1 MNFDMIKTLI
11 AESAAESG
19 ITEYEI
25 YESEV
30 SNVSAQTLG
39 HEISS
44 LKSSVKG
51 GICVRCRVNGKMGYA
66 STQLFEEAEIK
77 DLIRRASENAEGTE
91 KEDEVG
97 IFEGS
102 PSYNKPE
109 AKPFE
114 ALSADKVKEIA
125 LALQKATYEASDK
138 VIHGTRSVVQT
149 TQVVERLVNS
159 YGLDLVNDGGLNF
172 MYSAAVVNDQGE
184 SVNSFHMGIY
194 GKDDIK
200 TVGEKAVESAL
211 SKIGAGTV
219 KTGKYN
225 IIIDAEEM
233 CSLLAVFSSG
243 FSAKAAQMGVSRLA
257 GKEGEKIA
265 SDLINIT
272 DDPAREGADITS
284 YFDAEGVAAYR
295 KDIVKDGILQTLL
308 YNRETAK
315 KAGKET
321 TGNASKASYA
331 SPVEISPYAFCIE
344 AGKTTADELF
354 AMAGNGIYITEVKG
368 LHAGANAVTGDFS
381 VESAGFL
388 IENGKKTSPV
398 KTFTIAGNFFEVLRD
413 VAAIGDDLYLD
424 VSGGSTMFGSPSI
437 LLRDMSIAGE

>member
-1 MNFDMIKTLI
+1 MNFESIKQAIIET
-11 AESAAESG
+11 AAEMN

-30 SNVSAQTLG
+30 ASASAQTLG
-39 HEISS
+39 EEISAF
-44 LKSSVKG
+44 KSSVKG
-51 GICVRCRVNGKMGYA
+51 GICFRCRIDGKMGYA
-66 STQLFEEAEIK
+66 STQLFEEQEARE
-77 DLIRRASENAEGTE
+77 LVGRAVEHAKATE
-91 KEDEVG
+91 KEDAVG

-102 PSYNKPE
+102 ASYHKPE
-109 AKPFE
+109 KKPFE
-114 ALSADKVKEIA
+114 ALDAEKIKELA
-125 LALQKATYEASDK
+125 LALQKANYAASDK
-138 VIHGTRSVVQT
+138 VIHGTRAVVQT
-149 TQVVERLVNS
+149 TQVSERLVNS
-159 YGLDLVNDGGLNF
+159 YGLDLVNEGGLNF

-184 SVNSFHMGIY
+184 SVNSFHMGVY

-200 TVGEKAVESAL
+200 TVAEKAVESAL
-211 SKIGAGTV
+211 SKIGAGSV

-225 IIIDAEEM
+225 IVIDAEEM
-233 CSLLAVFSSG
+233 ASLLAVFAGG
-243 FSAKAAQMGVSRLA
+243 FSAKSAQMGTSRLA

-265 SDLINIT
+265 ADIINIT
-272 DDPAREGADITS
+272 DDPAREGAAITS

-295 KDIVKDGILQTLL
+295 KDIVKNGVLQTLL

-331 SPVEISPYAFCIE
+331 SSVEISPYAFCIE
-344 AGKTTADELF
+344 AGETKRDDLF
-354 AMAGNGIYITEVKG
+354 AMAGDGIYITEVKG

-388 IENGKKTSPV
+388 IKDGKKASPV
-398 KTFTIAGNFFEVLRD
+398 KTFTIAGNFFEVLRE
-413 VAAIGDDLYLD
+413 VAAVGDDLYVD

-437 LLRDMSIAGE
+437 LLRDMSVAGE